1 MGKRPKRKI
10 VLLLVEGKSDR
21 EALQL
26 AIPEFYDQIDE
37 NIEVFFPIIRKDEE
51 EAGGDITSRIGV
63 HPRNIEGE
71 IYSLFLKDF
80 FDEEK
85 IMPKDISE
93 IIQIVDIDGVYIPDE
108 AVVEGEN
115 PNGTGKPYYGAESII
130 CLNTDHIIKRNV
142 YKRENLDYLSS
153 LTTIKVRQKTVPYSV
168 YYFSS
173 NLDHFLHHEAN
184 LEYRMKCYL
193 ADTFAKNHIGDPEG
207 FVEEISGDPAA
218 VTGMT
223 YEESWDYIRQG
234 LNSLQRH
241 TNINLLFDRLISEGA
256 E

>member
-37 NIEVFFPIIRKDEE
+37 NIEVFFPIIREDEKE
-51 EAGGDITSRIGV
+51 TGGDVTSKIGV
-63 HPRNIEGE
+63 HPRNLEAT
-71 IYSLFLKDF
+71 IYNLFLRDF

-85 IMPKDISE
+85 IMPKDITE
-93 IIQIVDIDGVYIPDE
+93 IIQIVDVDGVYIPDA
-108 AVVEGEN
+108 AVVEGIN
-115 PNGTGKPYYGAESII
+115 PTGTNRPYYSEETII
-130 CLNTDHIIKRNV
+130 CSNVAHITKRNEC
-142 YKRENLDYLSS
+142 KRENLDYLSS
-153 LTTIKVRQKTVPYSV
+153 LTTIKVKQKTVPYSI

-173 NLDHFLHHEAN
+173 NLDHFLHHDAN
-184 LEYRMKCYL
+184 IPYQVKCAL
-193 ADTFAKNHIGDPEG
+193 ADTFAKNYIGDPEG
-207 FVEEISGDPAA
+207 FVEEISGDPGA
-218 VTGMT
+218 VKGMSFV
-223 YEESWDYIRQG
+223 ESWNYIREG

-241 TNINLLFDRLISEGA
+241 TNLNLLFEKLIAEGA